1 MNDNAVM
8 TYCSDTSRAD
18 VNLRINAK
26 IRLHITAK
34 TRIKINPYRIE
45 VPKLFDSILTLPLQ
59 SPSGWQMILNVKYCQ
74 TLDTCF
80 TPSTSVFVEGGK

>member
-1 MNDNAVM
+1 MNDKAVI

-26 IRLHITAK
+26 IRLLNTAK
-34 TRIKINPYRIE
+34 TTIKINPYRIE

-59 SPSGWQMILNVKYCQ
+59 LPSGWHKYS
-74 TLDTCF
+74 LH
-80 TPSTSVFVEGGK
+80 SVLPNPRYKFLS